1 MTDLTASKQWVSI
14 HGGHSG
20 EFCSHATDTLEEVV
34 STYINKGFHWVG
46 ITEHIP
52 PIEDRYLYPEEIK
65 AGFNSKS
72 LYNRFEQ
79 FITSCRHLQRKYS
92 DKIKIYVGF
101 ETEYYRGAIQYLKD
115 LIQKFEPDYIVGSVH
130 HVDDISFD
138 YSEKTYNK
146 AIKVAGGIEALY
158 CRYFDAQYQMITELR
173 PPVVGH
179 FDLIRIY
186 DPDYKQHINLTQ
198 VRDRVQRNLEL
209 IRRLNLILDV
219 NARALTKGADE
230 PYPTLSI
237 LKQAVKLG
245 IPLVPGDDSHGI
257 DTVGLNIDRVIK
269 VLIEVGA
276 DTNWRL
282 PV

>member
-1 MTDLTASKQWVSI
+1 MASKQWVSI

-20 EFCSHATDTLEEVV
+20 EFCSHATDTLEEIVI
-34 STYINKGFHWVG
+34 TYINKGFHWVG

-65 AGFNSKS
+65 AGFNAKT
-72 LYNRFEQ
+72 LHKRFDR
-79 FITSCRHLQRKYS
+79 FITSCRHLQRKYI
-92 DKIKIYVGF
+92 DKIHIYVGF
-101 ETEYYRGAIQYLKD
+101 ETEYFNGSIPYVRGLMRRY
-115 LIQKFEPDYIVGSVH
+115 EPDYIVGSVH

-138 YSEKTYNK
+138 YSAKAYNE
-146 AIKVAGGIEALY
+146 AINVAGGIEALY
-158 CRYFDAQYQMITELR
+158 CRYFDAQYQMISELS

-186 DPDYKQHINLTQ
+186 DPDYKQHLNLPQ
-198 VRDRVQRNLEL
+198 VRDKVRRNLEL
-209 IRRLNLILDV
+209 ICRLDLIIDV
-219 NARALTKGADE
+219 NARAMTKGATE
-230 PYPTLSI
+230 PYPTYSI

-257 DTVGLNIDRVIK
+257 DTVGLNIDRVVE
-269 VLIEVGA
+269 VLTKVGA
-276 DTNWRL
+276 DTKWRR